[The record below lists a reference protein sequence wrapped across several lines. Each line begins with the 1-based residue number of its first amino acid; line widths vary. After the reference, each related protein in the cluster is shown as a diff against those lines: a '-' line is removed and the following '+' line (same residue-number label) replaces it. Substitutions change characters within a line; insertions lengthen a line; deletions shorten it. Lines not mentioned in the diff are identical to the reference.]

1 VALRLGLAPPP
12 ASTRPDTPPS
22 ALALSLGL
30 APPPAPLEPDSSSR
44 SREIPPTSYRDR
56 GGGGGGHALA
66 GGAWISS
73 PPTSVFFCKSLVRPL
88 SGGRS

>member
-12 ASTRPDTPPS
+12 APTRPGTPPS
-22 ALALSLGL
+22 AVALSLGL
-30 APPPAPLEPDSSSR
+30 EPPPTPLEPDSSSR
-44 SREIPPTSYRDR
+44 SSQILPTSYRDR
-56 GGGGGGHALA
+56 GWGGRGHAQA

-73 PPTSVFFCKSLVRPL
+73 PPTSVFFCKSLMRPL